1 MGKHSALRGTGSP
14 REIARLDPASMSA
27 ETSRDAVRR
36 QRDLRVSPAMQARR
50 RQRFKRTLLVLTA
63 IIVFALAAGVVAGY
77 AYYRQISN
85 EVVAKSDRIYG
96 DLVKERILKAPPK
109 PHDPFYMVILGEDA
123 RPGEKQARSDTL
135 IIAYID
141 PPRKRISMLSVPRD
155 SRVEIPGHGMD
166 KINAAA
172 AIGGAPLT
180 IQTVK
185 LLTGLP
191 ISHYLEMD
199 FNGFRDIVNAIGG
212 VTVNVPYAINDIQAA
227 HHIPGAAVIHTG
239 VQKLDG
245 DHALT
250 FVRSRKFADGDFT
263 RIKDQQVFIKALTK
277 QTLQPGNILKIP
289 GIVHAV
295 EANVVTDLTIDEIF
309 SLAGD
314 FKGMDSGAVEG
325 VMLPGVP
332 KYIGGVSYV
341 IPDKDKIDV
350 LVKRIQAGEPL
361 VPTAT
366 PSGTTSGTVTPKP
379 SNITVDVR
387 NGAGQVGLGAE
398 VSGILKKAGYHV
410 TAVENTARPIYDHT
424 LIVFKT
430 DEGAPKAQM
439 IDTTLGFGTV
449 VQTKTLYTFS
459 THILVI
465 VGKDWRK
472 KFPNGF
478 VVP

>member
-1 MGKHSALRGTGSP
+1 MGRHSARGRAGAP
-14 REIARLDPASMSA
+14 RDIGRLGPASQSA
-27 ETSRDAVRR
+27 ETLRDAVRR
-36 QRDLRVSPAMQARR
+36 QRSTRVKPAMRARR
-50 RQRFKRTLLVLTA
+50 RQRFKRTLLWTA
-63 IIVFALAAGVVAGY
+63 GIIVFALVAGAVAGY
-77 AYYRQISN
+77 AYYRKIGNDLAQ
-85 EVVAKSDRIYG
+85 KSERVNHGIDAI
-96 DLVKERILKAPPK
+96 LTKPKVKEPSA
-109 PHDPFYMVILGEDA
+109 PFYMVIMGEDT
-123 RPGEKQARSDTL
+123 RPGETRARSDTL
-135 IIAYID
+135 MVAYVD
-141 PPRKRISMLSVPRD
+141 PPKKHIAIVSIPRD
-155 SRVEIPGHGMD
+155 SRVEIPGHGKN
-166 KINAAA
+166 KINSAVE
-172 AIGGAPLT
+172 IGGAKLT
-180 IQTVK
+180 VETVK

-191 ISHYLEMD
+191 ISHYLEVD

-212 VTVNVPYAINDIQAA
+212 VTVDVPQSISDSKAA
-227 HHIPGAAVIHTG
+227 NHVPGANFVKKG

-263 RIKDQQVFIKALTK
+263 RIKDQQIFIKALAK
-277 QTLQPGNILKIP
+277 QTFQPGNILNIP
-289 GIVHAV
+289 AIVQAI
-295 EANVVTDLTIDEIF
+295 ERNVVTDLTIQQIV
-309 SLAGD
+309 SLAED

-325 VMLPGVP
+325 VMLPGFP
-332 KYIGGVSYV
+332 KYIDGVAYV
-341 IPDKDKIDV
+341 ILDKDKIDV

-361 VPTAT
+361 VPAAP

-387 NGAGQVGLGAE
+387 NGAGQAALGAE
-398 VSGILKKAGYHV
+398 VSGILKKAGYHI
-410 TAVENTARPIYDHT
+410 TAVGNAARPIYDHT

-478 VVP
+478 VAP